1 MRIWFLKEING
12 LSNLELRHTVLLA
25 FQTKAKMV
33 EPLSAQS
40 SEDMC
45 TISVFAQNE
54 YTRLHKHISF
64 WPIEETRSNTFIS
77 VDNFVFLGSGP
88 YNRGHVKLM
97 DAIQVVPDMKATAL
111 PDCFSI
117 PFQYFNENRATKQA
131 RWPNRTCSL
140 LHTAVSVLNPENEP
154 PHVRR

>member
-1 MRIWFLKEING
+1 
-12 LSNLELRHTVLLA
+12 
-25 FQTKAKMV
+25 MV
-33 EPLSAQS
+33 EPLSAHS
-40 SEDMC
+40 VEDIY

-64 WPIEETRSNTFIS
+64 WSIEEARSDTFIS
-77 VDNFVFLGSGP
+77 VEDCVFLGSGP

-97 DAIQVVPDMKATAL
+97 DVVQLVPGKKATAL
-111 PDCFSI
+111 PDCFSL
-117 PFQYFNENRATKQA
+117 PFQYLNENPATKQA

-140 LHTAVSVLNPENEP
+140 LHTAVSVSNPENEP